1 MLLHHLL
8 VFVFALCVSASW
20 IFEHDPGVAQHFARL
35 ESDGLVRRSPQDDIE
50 IAGGPGRPGR
60 PGGPGRPPKPCR
72 KGDRHCPHPTS
83 TRTTTTR
90 TTSTRTTS
98 TRRTSTRTT
107 TTTKTTTTRTTRT
120 TTTSHPT
127 GTPCAGN
134 TPDTRSQWCNYDINT
149 NYHDT
154 IPDTGVTREY
164 WLEID
169 ELIAAPDGLPR
180 PAMAINGTIP
190 GPTLYADW
198 GDNVVVHVRN
208 LLHETL
214 NGTSIHWHGIRQQ
227 GSNQNDG
234 VVSITQCPITPEHEY
249 TYRWRAQQYGTS
261 WYHSHMGLQA
271 WDGVAGGL
279 VINGPATAN
288 YDVDAGTILLN
299 DWPHQTADELFWV
312 AQVSGPP
319 TLTNALINGTN
330 VYGSGDTQTGE
341 RFALK
346 VEEDTSYRLRLINGA
361 LDTHFKFM
369 IDNHT
374 LTVIAM
380 DLVPIEPFEATSVSL
395 AMGQRY
401 DVIVTANQASIAD
414 SFWLRAI
421 PQQAC
426 SDIENLDNIRGIFHY
441 TDEATIP
448 DTNPWPFEDS
458 CQDEVASRLIPKV
471 SRNVQPPDWQ
481 DNTLATVGRNP
492 ANLFRWYLNSTTM
505 EVFWENPTLLQI
517 ANEDNVWEQ
526 QSAVI
531 DLPNAD
537 EWVYLIVNT
546 TIPVNH
552 PIHLHG
558 HDFFILAQGTNP
570 WDGRLQTNNPPRRDT
585 AVLPGNGYLVMA
597 WETDNPGAW
606 LMHCHIGWHTTE
618 GFALQFVERYD
629 EVRKGGIID
638 ARQLKRTC
646 NLWNGY
652 DEEFGI
658 EQHDSGV

>member
-1 MLLHHLL
+1 MLLHSLL
-8 VFVFALCVSASW
+8 LLICALCTSASW
-20 IFEHDPGVAQHFARL
+20 VFNHDYDPIGRSWLSNSRYSSRFT
-35 ESDGLVRRSPQDDIE
+35 RRDEDDISV
-50 IAGGPGRPGR
+50 AGGPGHGRPCRPGDRNCCR
-60 PGGPGRPPKPCR
+60 P
-72 KGDRHCPHPTS
+72 GDRHCNPRP
-83 TRTTTTR
+83 TTTR
-90 TTSTRTTS
+90 TSTKTTS
-98 TRRTSTRTT
+98 
-107 TTTKTTTTRTTRT
+107 TTKTTTTTT
-120 TTTSHPT
+120 HPT
-127 GTPCAGN
+127 ATPCAGN
-134 TPDTRSQWCNYDINT
+134 TPDTRRTWCNYNIDT
-149 NYHDT
+149 DYHT
-154 IPDTGVTREY
+154 ITPFTGVTREY
-164 WLEID
+164 WLEVD
-169 ELIAAPDGLPR
+169 EMLGAPDGFER
-180 PAMAINGTIP
+180 HVMAINGTIP

-198 GDNVVVHVRN
+198 GDEVVIHVRN
-208 LLHETL
+208 YLHETL

-227 GSNQNDG
+227 YSNQDDG
-234 VVSITQCPITPEHEY
+234 VVSITQCPITPNDVY

-279 VINGPATAN
+279 VINGPATEN

-312 AQVSGPP
+312 AQRTGPP

-330 VYGSGDTQTGE
+330 VYGSGEEQVGE
-341 RFALK
+341 RLTMK
-346 VEEDTSYRLRLINGA
+346 VEDGTSYRLRLVNGA
-361 LDTHFKFM
+361 LDTQFKFM

-374 LTVIAM
+374 LTVISM
-380 DLVPIEPFEATSVSL
+380 DLVPVEPFTVESVSL

-401 DVIVTANQASIAD
+401 DVIVHANQSSLAD

-441 TDEATIP
+441 SDTPTIP
-448 DTNPWPFEDS
+448 ETSPFLFNDT
-458 CQDEVASRLIPKV
+458 CQDEPLNTLIPHV
-471 SRNVQPPDWQ
+471 PRTVQPPDWQ
-481 DNTLATVGRNP
+481 DNTLATAGRNP
-492 ANLFRWYLNSTTM
+492 QQLFRWFLNSTTM
-505 EVFWENPTLLQI
+505 LVYWEDPTLLQI
-517 ANEDNVWEQ
+517 ANNETAYAQ
-526 QSAVI
+526 SSAVI

-546 TIPVNH
+546 TIPVSH

-570 WDGRLQTNNPPRRDT
+570 WDGKVVTDNPPRRDT

-618 GFALQFVERYD
+618 GFALQFVERKGEIRGVID
-629 EVRKGGIID
+629 EREL
-638 ARQLKRTC
+638 RRTC
-646 NLWNGY
+646 NNWNGY
-652 DEEFGI
+652 DIEYDI

>member
-1 MLLHHLL
+1 
-8 VFVFALCVSASW
+8 
-20 IFEHDPGVAQHFARL
+20 
-35 ESDGLVRRSPQDDIE
+35 
-50 IAGGPGRPGR
+50 
-60 PGGPGRPPKPCR
+60 
-72 KGDRHCPHPTS
+72 
-83 TRTTTTR
+83 
-90 TTSTRTTS
+90 
-98 TRRTSTRTT
+98 
-107 TTTKTTTTRTTRT
+107 
-120 TTTSHPT
+120 
-127 GTPCAGN
+127 
-134 TPDTRSQWCNYDINT
+134 
-149 NYHDT
+149 
-154 IPDTGVTREY
+154 VTREY

-169 ELIAAPDGLPR
+169 ELIAAPDGFPR

-249 TYRWRAQQYGTS
+249 IYRWRAQQYGTS

-330 VYGSGDTQTGE
+330 VYGSGDSQTGE

-395 AMGQRY
+395 AMGE
-401 DVIVTANQASIAD
+401 S
-414 SFWLRAI
+414 
-421 PQQAC
+421 
-426 SDIENLDNIRGIFHY
+426 
-441 TDEATIP
+441 
-448 DTNPWPFEDS
+448 TNP
-458 CQDEVASRLIPKV
+458 
-471 SRNVQPPDWQ
+471 
-481 DNTLATVGRNP
+481 
-492 ANLFRWYLNSTTM
+492 
-505 EVFWENPTLLQI
+505 
-517 ANEDNVWEQ
+517 
-526 QSAVI
+526 
-531 DLPNAD
+531 
-537 EWVYLIVNT
+537 
-546 TIPVNH
+546 
-552 PIHLHG
+552 LH
-558 HDFFILAQGTNP
+558 
-570 WDGRLQTNNPPRRDT
+570 
-585 AVLPGNGYLVMA
+585 
-597 WETDNPGAW
+597 
-606 LMHCHIGWHTTE
+606 
-618 GFALQFVERYD
+618 
-629 EVRKGGIID
+629 
-638 ARQLKRTC
+638 
-646 NLWNGY
+646 
-652 DEEFGI
+652 
-658 EQHDSGV
+658 